1 MSLKQTRDLGAFF
14 PVKSKQTCRLCYY
27 ANSQSATTVSSA
39 FLECSYTEPI
49 KRRQHTLTYSTTGHT
64 HLQLPSPTQPKR
76 AHRREATSTA
86 GPVLGKPAVSHL
98 ISNLLRCSQKLSW
111 SLPWTY
117 WWNRPVTMA
126 FLVHE
131 MALEKGSLLWFGSP
145 LSESFHQCCTLT
157 GHSST
162 TDDATDI
169 FVTQNISNIHMNV
182 IIPSTPTPLP
192 SHYYLFIYF
201 IYLLLIDA
209 VRCSK
214 LYILTRLA

>member
-14 PVKSKQTCRLCYY
+14 PAKSKQTCRLCYY
-27 ANSQSATTVSSA
+27 ANSQSATPVSST
-39 FLECSYTEPI
+39 LLKCTYTEPI

-86 GPVLGKPAVSHL
+86 GPYWGSRRFL
-98 ISNLLRCSQKLSW
+98 IWLAISLRCSQKPSW

-126 FLVHE
+126 FSVHE
-131 MALEKGSLLWFGSP
+131 MALWFGSLLSQ
-145 LSESFHQCCTLT
+145 SFHQCCTLT

-209 VRCSK
+209 VSCSK
-214 LYILTRLA
+214 LYILKWLA